1 MTEKTAS
8 KYLINLQS
16 QFTLD
21 SPVLQSA
28 VKVFHELDQF
38 EYDLGLLTD
47 EQTTAVQTSWWPIVS
62 IIGGNSGAK
71 ENFLARHLNVELPHA
86 HKMTVLTYNQQGN
99 QSILPGSALDVDY
112 RYPFYH
118 ISHKIDQLQKNEGQR
133 INSYLELKTLQS
145 ECLKGKLVIDIPKL
159 IHSSNPEVTTLLNA
173 YSVQQSDLVLVFCDL
188 FSSNSELL
196 KQFVSILVEHQET
209 NKIIYIFD
217 DLTSDLSYWQK
228 KLAEW
233 NLKIGQFIP
242 LSQLENINSSE
253 AMLFEQRLSDA
264 KHRRAYRVLHVLENK
279 INDVDDVVFNEIRNA
294 IYVWKERSTFS
305 TLIILGFIAMV
316 GVFAEV
322 EMGLF
327 ALLLDPI
334 VGTAF
339 LLALTAFMVPT
350 HVTFCK
356 LQAKV
361 MINSLN
367 KRQKELQLLENLA
380 HLFEQ
385 NLTFKYMMLPTMEP
399 VGWNKKTKA
408 QLALLRDKVKD
419 LVQNLNDN
427 FSLYNTTLSQP
438 VRAKSPVNNPSATT
452 VTPATPHDVTVY
464 AGQSLDIDTVQSAQ
478 SQHPAETLQPQTAQT
493 PPPRQSA
500 LMQKILKK

>member
-47 EQTTAVQTSWWPIVS
+47 EQTTAIQTSWWPIVS

-118 ISHKIDQLQKNEGQR
+118 ISHKIDLLQKNEGQR

-196 KQFVSILVEHQET
+196 KQFVAILVEHQET

-233 NLKIGQFIP
+233 DLKIGQFIP
-242 LSQLENINSSE
+242 LSQLENPNSSE
-253 AMLFEQRLSDA
+253 AMLFEQR
-264 KHRRAYRVLHVLENK
+264 
-279 INDVDDVVFNEIRNA
+279 
-294 IYVWKERSTFS
+294 
-305 TLIILGFIAMV
+305 
-316 GVFAEV
+316 
-322 EMGLF
+322 
-327 ALLLDPI
+327 
-334 VGTAF
+334 
-339 LLALTAFMVPT
+339 
-350 HVTFCK
+350 
-356 LQAKV
+356 
-361 MINSLN
+361 
-367 KRQKELQLLENLA
+367 
-380 HLFEQ
+380 
-385 NLTFKYMMLPTMEP
+385 
-399 VGWNKKTKA
+399 
-408 QLALLRDKVKD
+408 
-419 LVQNLNDN
+419 
-427 FSLYNTTLSQP
+427 
-438 VRAKSPVNNPSATT
+438 
-452 VTPATPHDVTVY
+452 
-464 AGQSLDIDTVQSAQ
+464 
-478 SQHPAETLQPQTAQT
+478 
-493 PPPRQSA
+493 
-500 LMQKILKK
+500 